1 MSNPQ
6 LLYTMVKTESF
17 SSKIRNKTR
26 MSAFT
31 TVIQHSPERPSQSN
45 QAREGK
51 KSFQIGKEEV
61 KLSLFFRGH
70 DCHIE
75 NPKDSIKK
83 LLETIN
89 IYSKFEVKKSQC
101 TNSSAFQC
109 TNNEISENQVGKKQ
123 FLLQL
128 QQKE

>member
-1 MSNPQ
+1 MLNPQ

-89 IYSKFEVKKSQC
+89 KYSKVAGYEIHVQNP
-101 TNSSAFQC
+101 TAFLYAN
-109 TNNEISENQVGKKQ
+109 TDISEKGMGKK
-123 FLLQL
+123 
-128 QQKE
+128 